1 MMKIL
6 YVSPLIQAGTNWG
19 FHDGFAELG
28 HTVKAVPTHSFTY
41 ETLSLLRRLTY
52 RFTRTRL
59 SDANLRGLNQ
69 AVVAAAQEFQP
80 DLIFYNNLHYIT
92 AETLAVTRHY
102 GPNYAYFSDD
112 MFNPAN
118 QTFLF
123 FDIIRN
129 MDCIFTTKSYNVR
142 EFLDAGAKEAI
153 FIDNSYAENWHHPV
167 ELNDEDRQKFGGD
180 VAFVGTFYPY
190 RADFLA
196 QIIEACPDIRF
207 NIWGWS
213 WGKMRRPWYW
223 HNIHRVRRWQLLSRC
238 VRGPFLYG
246 EDMNKAIAAN
256 KICLGLLHKANRD
269 LQTQRT
275 MEIPAAGGF
284 FLAERTDE
292 HRRLFEEDKEAVYFS
307 SLSELIEKIQ
317 YYLAHPAERE
327 AIAKAGYERCLR
339 SGYSYRARAQTMI
352 DHYLKQAAY
361 V

>member
-1 MMKIL
+1 
-6 YVSPLIQAGTNWG
+6 
-19 FHDGFAELG
+19 
-28 HTVKAVPTHSFTY
+28 
-41 ETLSLLRRLTY
+41 
-52 RFTRTRL
+52 
-59 SDANLRGLNQ
+59 
-69 AVVAAAQEFQP
+69 
-80 DLIFYNNLHYIT
+80 
-92 AETLAVTRHY
+92 
-102 GPNYAYFSDD
+102 
-112 MFNPAN
+112 
-118 QTFLF
+118 
-123 FDIIRN
+123 
-129 MDCIFTTKSYNVR
+129 
-142 EFLDAGAKEAI
+142 
-153 FIDNSYAENWHHPV
+153 
-167 ELNDEDRQKFGGD
+167 
-180 VAFVGTFYPY
+180 
-190 RADFLA
+190 
-196 QIIEACPDIRF
+196 
-207 NIWGWS
+207 
-213 WGKMRRPWYW
+213 MRRPWYW
-223 HNIHRVRRWQLLSRC
+223 HNIRRVRRWQLLSRC